1 MYLTINPREDETITA
16 SQLRISRKEA
26 IRRRR
31 ERMQK
36 GTRKIDEPITVCP
49 KCNSPNLEFDS
60 QKAELSCRRCGYVIS
75 EGLIDNGP
83 EWNAYDREQRDKR
96 ARTGAPMTFT
106 ISDKGL
112 TTVMDNKNKDING
125 RNIPE
130 RNKDQYYRLRKLN
143 KRLRISG
150 TGERN
155 LAIALSELDRECSR
169 LGLPRD
175 VREDAAVIY
184 RRAAKENLVRGRS
197 IEGMVA
203 ASIYTAARRSG
214 LPRTLDEVSDVS
226 NVTKKQIGK
235 NYRFLAKQ
243 LKIKLTPPSPADFVP
258 RFASI
263 LGLSGEVESMAIDI
277 VNKSREKGLL
287 TGREPTGVAAA
298 TLYIASV
305 FLGERITQ
313 RAVAE
318 TAKVSEVTIRNRY
331 KELTEKLEIGVS
343 L

>member
-1 MYLTINPREDETITA
+1 M
-16 SQLRISRKEA
+16 RKRTQRVE
-26 IRRRR
+26 
-31 ERMQK
+31 
-36 GTRKIDEPITVCP
+36 EPNICP
-49 KCNSPNLEFDS
+49 ECKSSKLEFNS
-60 QKAELSCRRCGYVIS
+60 QKAELSCGRCGYVIS
-75 EGLIDNGP
+75 ESIIDQGP
-83 EWNAYDREQRDKR
+83 EWNAYDREQRNKR
-96 ARTGAPMTFT
+96 ARVGAPTTAT

-112 TTVMDNKNKDING
+112 ATVIDSKNKDING

-130 RNKDQYYRLRKLN
+130 RNIGQYFRLRKLN

-184 RRAAKENLVRGRS
+184 RKAAKENLVRGRS

-214 LPRTLDEVSDVS
+214 LPRTLDEVSEAS
-226 NVTKKQIGK
+226 NITKKQIGK

-258 RFASI
+258 RFASL

-277 VNKSREKGLL
+277 VNKSKEKGLL
-287 TGREPTGVAAA
+287 NGREPTGVAAA
-298 TLYIASV
+298 TLYIASL
-305 FLGERITQ
+305 FLDERTTQ

-331 KELTEKLEIGVS
+331 KELTEQLELGVS